1 MKFLC
6 DRMLGTLAKW
16 LRLLGFDTFYADQKM
31 DDREL
36 IEIAKKEKRIVIT
49 RDKQLFKMVEKENLQ
64 LVKMTSIKLDEQLK
78 QIIQKSGLNENAVLS
93 RCSICNSILHEVE
106 KNDVDGEVPENAFN
120 NNECFWFC
128 PQCKKVYWCGSHWN
142 MMQKKVIKLKKMI
155 E

>member
-1 MKFLC
+1 
-6 DRMLGTLAKW
+6 MLGTLAKW

-64 LVKMTSIKLDEQLK
+64 LVKMTSIKLDEQVQ
-78 QIIQKSGLNENAVLS
+78 QIIQKSGLNENTVLS
-93 RCSICNSILHEVE
+93 RCSICNSILREVE

-128 PQCKKVYWCGSHWN
+128 PQCKKVYWCGSHWD
-142 MMQKKVIKLKKMI
+142 MMQKKVMKLKKMI